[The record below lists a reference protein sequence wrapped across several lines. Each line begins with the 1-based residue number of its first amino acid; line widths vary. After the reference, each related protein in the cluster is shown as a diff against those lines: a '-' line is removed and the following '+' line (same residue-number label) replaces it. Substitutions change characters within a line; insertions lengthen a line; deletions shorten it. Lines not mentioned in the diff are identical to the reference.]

1 MIRETIT
8 KRHKATKKIAQGIRE
23 QQFCSPTRFH
33 ACTIARLH
41 AYTPARFY
49 ALTLTEL
56 LVAIAILSIMFTL
69 LFIPM
74 TQAFDNAR
82 RGRIMANLQNAADF
96 ALEWMVRELTQAV
109 DVLPQERISANGQP
123 LNLLDDDDSLNDD
136 DTFSR
141 LDFIARF
148 PDEDQVTA
156 PPRSWSYQVITYY
169 LRRSD
174 PSRPYQYVDAAQPAN
189 RRQIFRAQWIPDP
202 SSDPEPTQQDQRG
215 RWIVQGAWL
224 LPNLEQLVNRLI
236 SHNALTP
243 ADMDVSDLRFTV
255 ERRPSQDPRLRKPV
269 AVVIELTIRQPTP
282 GARIKDANSNETDVP
297 SLFIRRRVRVVLP
310 NVR

>member
-1 MIRETIT
+1 MKCNSVRVQACKSASVERKGHLHAHT
-8 KRHKATKKIAQGIRE
+8 H
-23 QQFCSPTRFH
+23 TRLH
-33 ACTIARLH
+33 TYTLTRLH
-41 AYTPARFY
+41 AF
-49 ALTLTEL
+49 TLTEL

-109 DVLPQERISANGQP
+109 DIMPQERVDANGQP
-123 LNLLDDDDSLNDD
+123 LNLLDDDDNPGDD
-136 DTFSR
+136 DTLSR
-141 LDFIARF
+141 LDFVARF
-148 PDEDQVTA
+148 PDEGKVTVPPA
-156 PPRSWSYQVITYY
+156 PTAWSYQVITYY

-174 PSRPYQYVDAAQPAN
+174 PSRPYQYMDAVEPAN
-189 RRQIFRAQWIPDP
+189 RRQIFRAQWIPDLA
-202 SSDPEPTQQDQRG
+202 SADPEPTQQDPQG
-215 RWIVQGAWL
+215 RWIVRGAWL
-224 LPNLEQLVNRLI
+224 LADLSQLPPNRLV

-243 ADMDVSDLRFTV
+243 ADMDVADLRFTV
-255 ERRPSQDPRLRKPV
+255 ERRQTQDPRLRKPV

-282 GARIKDANSNETDVP
+282 GARIKDGNPNETDVP
-297 SLFIRRRVRVVLP
+297 SLFVRRRVKVVLQ

>member
-1 MIRETIT
+1 MTMRQVEKAE
-8 KRHKATKKIAQGIRE
+8 KRIEATMKGWQFRTHK
-23 QQFCSPTRFH
+23 CSHP
-33 ACTIARLH
+33 CTPARSH
-41 AYTPARFY
+41 AYTPTRVHAF
-49 ALTLTEL
+49 TLTEL

-109 DVLPQERISANGQP
+109 DVLPQERVSANGQP
-123 LNLLDDDDSLNDD
+123 LNLLDEDDSPNDD

-148 PDEDQVTA
+148 PDEEQVTA
-156 PPRSWSYQVITYY
+156 PPTRWSYQVITYY
-169 LRRSD
+169 LRRAD
-174 PSRPYQYVDAAQPAN
+174 PTRPYQYMDALQPAN
-189 RRQIFRAQWIPDP
+189 RRQIFRAQWTPNP
-202 SSDPEPTQQDQRG
+202 NNDPEPTQQDQQG

-224 LPNLEQLVNRLI
+224 LPNLEQLGNQLV

-255 ERRPSQDPRLRKPV
+255 ERRPAQDPRLRKPV

-282 GARIKDANSNETDVP
+282 GARIKGGNPNETDVP
-297 SLFIRRRVRVVLP
+297 SLFIRRRIRVVLP

>member
-1 MIRETIT
+1 MERETMAKRHREKAIRETV
-8 KRHKATKKIAQGIRE
+8 QGGRE
-23 QQFCSPTRFH
+23 QRFRTH
-33 ACTIARLH
+33 ARLH
-41 AYTPARFY
+41 AYVPTRIY
-49 ALTLTEL
+49 AFTLTEL

-74 TQAFDNAR
+74 TQAFDHAR

-109 DVLPQERISANGQP
+109 DVLPQERVSTNGQP
-123 LNLLDDDDSLNDD
+123 LNLLDDDDSPTDN

-141 LDFIARF
+141 LDFVARF
-148 PDEDQVTA
+148 PDEERLAT
-156 PPRSWSYQVITYY
+156 PPQRWSFQVITYY
-169 LRRSD
+169 LRRAD
-174 PSRPYQYVDAAQPAN
+174 PTRPYQYMDSVQPAN

-202 SSDPEPTQQDQRG
+202 SNAPEPTQQDQQG

-224 LPNLEQLVNRLI
+224 LPNLEQLGNQLV

-243 ADMDVSDLRFTV
+243 ADMDVADLRFTV

-282 GARIKDANSNETDVP
+282 GARIKGGNPNETDVP

>member
-1 MIRETIT
+1 MTMRQVEKAE
-8 KRHKATKKIAQGIRE
+8 KRIEATMKGWQFRTHK
-23 QQFCSPTRFH
+23 CSHP
-33 ACTIARLH
+33 CTPARSH
-41 AYTPARFY
+41 AYTPTRVHAF
-49 ALTLTEL
+49 TLTEL

-109 DVLPQERISANGQP
+109 DVLPQERVSANGQP
-123 LNLLDDDDSLNDD
+123 LNLLDEDDSPNDD

-148 PDEDQVTA
+148 PDEEQVTA
-156 PPRSWSYQVITYY
+156 PPTRWSYQVITYY
-169 LRRSD
+169 LRRAD
-174 PSRPYQYVDAAQPAN
+174 PTRPYQYMDALQPAN
-189 RRQIFRAQWIPDP
+189 RRQIFRAQWTPNP
-202 SSDPEPTQQDQRG
+202 NNDPEPTQQDQQG

-224 LPNLEQLVNRLI
+224 LPNLEQLGNQLV

-255 ERRPSQDPRLRKPV
+255 ERRPAQDPRLRKPV

-282 GARIKDANSNETDVP
+282 GARIKGGNPNETDVP

>member
-1 MIRETIT
+1 MTV
-8 KRHKATKKIAQGIRE
+8 KRATM
-23 QQFCSPTRFH
+23 TRRNGNMR
-33 ACTIARLH
+33 ARTV
-41 AYTPARFY
+41 AAKGQAF
-49 ALTLTEL
+49 TLTEL

-109 DVLPQERISANGQP
+109 DVLPQERVNASGQP
-123 LNLLDDDDSLNDD
+123 LNLLDDDDTPNDD

-148 PDEDQVTA
+148 PDEERVTA
-156 PPRSWSYQVITYY
+156 PPSSWSYQVITYY
-169 LRRSD
+169 LRRVD
-174 PSRPYQYVDAAQPAN
+174 PTRPYQYMDAVQPAN

-202 SSDPEPTQQDQRG
+202 NSEPEPTQRDQRG

-224 LPNLEQLVNRLI
+224 LPDLEQLGNRLI

-243 ADMDVSDLRFTV
+243 ADMDVADLRFTV
-255 ERRPSQDPRLRKPV
+255 ERRPAQDPRLRKPV

-282 GARIKDANSNETDVP
+282 GARIKGGNPNETDVP